1 MSGKNDKFLFD
12 SSLLYNLDFS
22 QCVCAF
28 NPAVTP
34 ERPGDGLVM
43 RPLQIH
49 DYDKGYLDL
58 LSQLTVVGEIT
69 RSRFQDQF
77 GAMKKAANHFVVV
90 IEDVTVGKIISSA
103 TLLIEHKFIHRAS
116 QRGRVEDV
124 VVHEGHRGKQ
134 LAKLMLESLRLLS
147 IELGCYK
154 LTLECDEKMRP
165 FYEKFGFKLGST
177 LFLQLRFFE

>member
-1 MSGKNDKFLFD
+1 MKEIQRVFEWF
-12 SSLLYNLDFS
+12 
-22 QCVCAF
+22 
-28 NPAVTP
+28 
-34 ERPGDGLVM
+34 
-43 RPLQIH
+43 
-49 DYDKGYLDL
+49 
-58 LSQLTVVGEIT
+58 LSQYCFMVKTINDCVIQQTGMLFIQ
-69 RSRFQDQF
+69 FDDQF